1 MLINFIQSENSKIP
15 ERDFNEISPTIE
27 GDFYT
32 VLLNRIISFTKKWRI
47 RSLTHF
53 LKLLKINEFTMK
65 LKILFLLIAFAGT
78 MANAQDIKEI
88 VRQADEKFRGT
99 SSEGEMSMVIERPS
113 WSRTV
118 TMKTWSLG
126 NEYSL
131 IYITEPAKE
140 KGQVFLKRQK
150 EMWNWVPNIERMIKI
165 PPSMMMQSWMGS
177 DFTNDD
183 LVRESSLVKDY
194 THKLLGEET
203 LEGYKCYRIELIP
216 TEDAPVV
223 WGKVVMWISKE
234 ELHWLKGEYYDED
247 GKLVNTEILSD
258 IKKMDD
264 RIMPTRLEMI
274 PADEPGNKTI
284 LIFKNMKFNV
294 KIDESF
300 FSQQNMKRIR

>member
-1 MLINFIQSENSKIP
+1 
-15 ERDFNEISPTIE
+15 
-27 GDFYT
+27 
-32 VLLNRIISFTKKWRI
+32 
-47 RSLTHF
+47 
-53 LKLLKINEFTMK
+53 MK
-65 LKILFLLIAFAGT
+65 FKILFLILVFVSAVTG
-78 MANAQDIKEI
+78 AQDIKEI
-88 VRQADEKFRGT
+88 VRQADEKFRGS
-99 SSEGEMSMVIERPS
+99 SSEGEMTMIIERPT

-194 THKLLGEET
+194 TQKLLGEEM
-203 LEGYKCYRIELIP
+203 LGGYSCYKIELIP
-216 TEDAPVV
+216 FEDAPVV
-223 WGKVVMWISKE
+223 WGKVVMWISKD

-247 GKLVNTEILSD
+247 GTLVNTEILSD

-264 RIMPTRLEMI
+264 RIMPTRMEMI

-294 KIDESF
+294 KMEESF

>member
-1 MLINFIQSENSKIP
+1 MKTNLILLFI
-15 ERDFNEISPTIE
+15 T
-27 GDFYT
+27 
-32 VLLNRIISFTKKWRI
+32 
-47 RSLTHF
+47 
-53 LKLLKINEFTMK
+53 
-65 LKILFLLIAFAGT
+65 LFASIV
-78 MANAQDIKEI
+78 NAQDIKEI

-99 SSEGEMSMVIERPS
+99 SSQGEMTMIIERPT
-113 WSRTV
+113 WSREV
-118 TMKTWSLG
+118 TMKSWSLG

-131 IYITEPAKE
+131 IYITAPAKE

-183 LVRESSLVKDY
+183 LVRESSVVKDY
-194 THKLLGEET
+194 THKLLGEDIVN
-203 LEGYKCYRIELIP
+203 GYKCYKAELKP
-216 TEDAPVV
+216 LDDAPVV
-223 WGKVVMWISKE
+223 WGKVLMWISKD

-247 GKLVNTEILSD
+247 GYLVNTEILSD

-264 RIMPTRLEMI
+264 RIMPTRMEMI

-284 LIFKNMKFNV
+284 LIFKNMKFNI
-294 KIDESF
+294 KMDESF